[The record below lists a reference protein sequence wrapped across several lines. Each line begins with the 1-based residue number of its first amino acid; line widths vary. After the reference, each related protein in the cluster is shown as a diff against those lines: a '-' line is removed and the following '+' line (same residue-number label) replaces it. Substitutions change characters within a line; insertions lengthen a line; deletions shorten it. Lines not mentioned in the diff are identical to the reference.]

1 MLAGARGGVART
13 SPAQFTEQCRPV
25 SIPIVCWPGVNFC
38 FDGNKIVTSGGG
50 GALVANYIKPGKRAK
65 YAPCQKEE
73 QINAL
78 FLEDR
83 IAKIP
88 SNITE

>member
-1 MLAGARGGVART
+1 M
-13 SPAQFTEQCRPV
+13 
-25 SIPIVCWPGVNFC
+25 NFS
-38 FDGNKIVTSGGG
+38 FDGNQIVTSGGG
-50 GALVANYIKPGKRAK
+50 GALVANDIKLGKRAK

-78 FLEDR
+78 FLEER